1 MIPKDP
7 TPPRNP
13 LTDLSEACFRLLG
26 TLQNIEKEE
35 QPDPEDF
42 QTSMHKMSAAMRKFI
57 Q

>member
-1 MIPKDP
+1 MNPKDS
-7 TPPRNP
+7 TPPSDP
-13 LTDLSEACFRLLG
+13 ISDLSEACFRLLG

>member
-1 MIPKDP
+1 MEILNQLFLKK
-7 TPPRNP
+7 TKKIG
-13 LTDLSEACFRLLG
+13 LLR

-42 QTSMHKMSAAMRKFI
+42 QKSMHKMSVAMQKFI